1 MQIANDS
8 RVRADITGQVK
19 NMHPGAVSHFTGG
32 ATRTRFYR
40 LADNK
45 NDEDEHNVDRG
56 KEMHKPILGRNNA
69 V

>member
-1 MQIANDS
+1 
-8 RVRADITGQVK
+8 
-19 NMHPGAVSHFTGG
+19 MHLGAVSHFPGG